1 MILEVQ
7 VAVEGVADIFWEL
20 IFFVVVL
27 LFLSE
32 EDESN
37 PKPWGEH
44 TYSGHN
50 GEVGYVEWSDIYVLI
65 ILLD

>member
-7 VAVEGVADIFWEL
+7 VAVEGVADSLGIDIL
-20 IFFVVVL
+20 LL
-27 LFLSE
+27 LFCFLCE

-50 GEVGYVEWSDIYVLI
+50 GKVGYIEWSDIYVPI